1 MEETADHVDSL
12 VAKGAKL
19 SPQLTEQF
27 AALKNRGAT
36 QRRVLL
42 REVEQL
48 KPNYKHQ
55 DVAEA
60 AY

>member
-1 MEETADHVDSL
+1 MEETADHVDGL
-12 VAKGAKL
+12 LAQGAKL
-19 SPQLTEQF
+19 PAQTAELFET
-27 AALKNRGAT
+27 LKSRGAT

-42 REVEQL
+42 REVEQI

-55 DVAEA
+55 DTAQA